1 MDTKEKETEKV
12 STPEA
17 SENLKGEILKDMSEP
32 KVESKSEP
40 KSNTPEISE
49 LEKLKKDLIAQADA
63 QSKLQKK
70 LNESEKVIDA
80 FKSAFMGEE
89 NAETDVVTA
98 ETVKIQLDSL
108 KQEIAKRDAEIA
120 KNSLIDSLEV
130 AEPVKRYLKTRVST
144 SSEDIEE
151 VIKKELDSVQQ
162 LLESAVPKTTDS
174 RPKGLGAGKGDATN
188 MQYVLDHPELFKK

>member
-1 MDTKEKETEKV
+1 MDTKEKDTEKV
-12 STPEA
+12 STPTIETLEGKPKET
-17 SENLKGEILKDMSEP
+17 SVE

-40 KSNTPEISE
+40 IPETPKAVEDKSEDIIKSLQGQISRLQKELNEKTDVRKQLQSLIGEDNTVSDVDPVEALNNRLQS
-49 LEKLKKDLIAQADA
+49 LEKELSL
-63 QSKLQKK
+63 SK
-70 LNESEKVIDA
+70 
-80 FKSAFMGEE
+80 
-89 NAETDVVTA
+89 
-98 ETVKIQLDSL
+98 
-108 KQEIAKRDAEIA
+108 AEIA

-130 AEPVKRYLKTRVST
+130 AEPVKKYLKTRVST

>member
-1 MDTKEKETEKV
+1 MDTKEKDTEKV
-12 STPEA
+12 STPTIETLEGKPKET
-17 SENLKGEILKDMSEP
+17 SVE

-40 KSNTPEISE
+40 IPETPKAVEDKSEDIIKSLQGQISRLQKELNEKTDVRKQLQSLIGEDNTVSDVDPVEALNNRLQS
-49 LEKLKKDLIAQADA
+49 LEKELSL
-63 QSKLQKK
+63 SK
-70 LNESEKVIDA
+70 
-80 FKSAFMGEE
+80 
-89 NAETDVVTA
+89 
-98 ETVKIQLDSL
+98 
-108 KQEIAKRDAEIA
+108 AEIA

>member
-1 MDTKEKETEKV
+1 MDTKEKDTEKV
-12 STPEA
+12 STPTIETPK
-17 SENLKGEILKDMSEP
+17 ETPVE

-40 KSNTPEISE
+40 IPETPKAVEDKSEDIIKSLQGQISRLQKELNEKTDVRKQLQSLIGEDNTVSDVDPVEALNNRLQS
-49 LEKLKKDLIAQADA
+49 LEKELSL
-63 QSKLQKK
+63 SK
-70 LNESEKVIDA
+70 
-80 FKSAFMGEE
+80 
-89 NAETDVVTA
+89 
-98 ETVKIQLDSL
+98 
-108 KQEIAKRDAEIA
+108 AEIA
-120 KNSLIDSLEV
+120 KNNLIDSLEV

>member
-1 MDTKEKETEKV
+1 MDTKEKDTEKV
-12 STPEA
+12 STPTIETPKET
-17 SENLKGEILKDMSEP
+17 SIE

-40 KSNTPEISE
+40 IPETPSAVEDKSEDTIKSLQGQISRLQKELNEKTDVRKQLQSLIGEDNTVSDVDPVEALNNRLQS
-49 LEKLKKDLIAQADA
+49 LEKELSL
-63 QSKLQKK
+63 SK
-70 LNESEKVIDA
+70 
-80 FKSAFMGEE
+80 
-89 NAETDVVTA
+89 
-98 ETVKIQLDSL
+98 
-108 KQEIAKRDAEIA
+108 AEIA

-144 SSEDIEE
+144 NSEDIEE
-151 VIKKELDSVQQ
+151 VVKKELDSVQQ